1 MGYRATM
8 RYSVEGEKG
17 ARQTCPTGTIR
28 QSVRVADGVMEGVVD
43 GFHGFGG
50 IRNSVDDG

>member
-1 MGYRATM
+1 MGWMGYRATM

-28 QSVRVADGVMEGVVD
+28 QSVRVADGVMV
-43 GFHGFGG
+43 GG
-50 IRNSVDDG
+50 